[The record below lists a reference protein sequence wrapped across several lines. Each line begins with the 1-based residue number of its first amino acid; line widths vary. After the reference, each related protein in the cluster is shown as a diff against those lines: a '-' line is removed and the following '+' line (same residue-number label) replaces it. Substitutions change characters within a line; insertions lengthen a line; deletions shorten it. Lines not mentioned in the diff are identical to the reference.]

1 MAKLQI
7 SKIYCM
13 AMATG
18 ATSHTVWRKAAK
30 ILASDACWYAVLA
43 LFVVQAV
50 WLAFS
55 AAYPMAFD
63 ESYHLGLI
71 QLHAQQWL
79 PFLTSQ
85 PDTGAYGA
93 AGRDPSYLYHW
104 LMSYPYRLVAAL
116 THSQTAQ
123 IICLR
128 LLNVALFAYALVLY
142 RRVLRRV
149 GVPAAAAH
157 AMLLAFILIPVTP
170 FLAATINYDNLLL
183 VAVAWSAL
191 LAFDVLAALKAGRLP
206 LARTAVLATVLV
218 AASLIKYPFLPIAF
232 VIVAAL
238 IWRAARGRLL
248 DAKTWQAAWAEF
260 RRVALIRQIVLVA
273 LLLACLGL
281 FAERYAVN
289 TFAYHTPVPK
299 CDQVES
305 DDVCLQYGPWQRD
318 YWLAQTKPGSWH
330 PDLLAYT
337 GAWIHGM
344 WYRLYFG
351 IGPAPRYDTQAPLF
365 LISRIGIG
373 ICVLLLAGLVWRW
386 RKVFAGHPER
396 ILLFWIIVGY
406 GLALFADNY
415 AEYRNTGEGVAIN
428 GRYWLPLLPFFFG
441 LGGLAWLDIL
451 RKRRAIL
458 VGTTGLVLAVM
469 LLQGGGAMT
478 FIVRS
483 SDGWYWPDATV
494 RRVNG
499 DIRTAVSP
507 AIFGKGL
514 SR

>member
-1 MAKLQI
+1 
-7 SKIYCM
+7 
-13 AMATG
+13 MATG
-18 ATSHTVWRKAAK
+18 ATSHTVWRKTAK
-30 ILASDACWYAVLA
+30 ILASDACWYAVLV
-43 LFVVQAV
+43 LFVAQAI

-79 PFLTSQ
+79 PFFTSQ
-85 PDTGAYGA
+85 PDTGVYGA

-123 IICLR
+123 VICLR
-128 LLNVALFAYALVLY
+128 LLNIALFAYALVLY
-142 RRVLRRV
+142 RRVLRRI
-149 GVPAAAAH
+149 GTPAAATH
-157 AMLLAFILIPVTP
+157 AMLLAFILIPVAP

-191 LAFDVLAALKAGRLP
+191 LAFDVLAVFKAGRLP
-206 LARTAVLATVLV
+206 LARIGVLATVLV

-232 VIVAAL
+232 VIVAVL
-238 IWRAARGRLL
+238 VWRAARARLL
-248 DAKTWQAAWAEF
+248 GIKTWRAACAEF
-260 RRVALIRQIVLVA
+260 RGIALARQILLA
-273 LLLACLGL
+273 LLLLACLGL

-289 TFAYHTPVPK
+289 TAVYHTPVPK
-299 CDQVES
+299 CDQVEN

-318 YWLAQTKPGSWH
+318 YWLAQAKPGSWH

-337 GAWIHGM
+337 GTWIHGM

-365 LISRIGIG
+365 LISRVGIG
-373 ICVLLLAGLVWRW
+373 VCVLLLVGLAWRL
-386 RKVFAGHPER
+386 RKVLAGHPER
-396 ILLFWIIVGY
+396 IMLLWIILGY

-415 AEYRNTGEGVAIN
+415 AEYINTGEGVAIN

-441 LGGLAWLDIL
+441 LSGLAWLDIL
-451 RKRRAIL
+451 RKRRAVL
-458 VGTTGLVLAVM
+458 VGAASLVLAVM

-478 FIVRS
+478 YIVRS
-483 SDGWYWPDATV
+483 NDAWYWPDATV

-499 DIRTAVSP
+499 DVRSSVSP
-507 AIFGKGL
+507 LIFDKDL
-514 SR
+514 PR